1 MPLTPEDVRNKQFT
15 TVRLREGYDEDEVD
29 AFLDEV
35 ESELTRLLRENE
47 DLRAKLAAATR
58 AAAQNQQQGMRK
70 PEPQDGRGPGAP
82 VPAAISGPPQ
92 VQQQPQMGPPQL
104 PSGAPQLPAGPG
116 GHGPQGQHGPGQMG
130 QGPMGQGPMGQGPM
144 GQGPMGQNQLGQG
157 PMGQNQ
163 LGQGPMGQ
171 QMGGPMGHGPQMGQ
185 PAQAPGGDSAARVLS
200 LAQQT
205 ADQAIAEARSEAN
218 KIVGEARSRAEGLER
233 DARSK
238 ADALERDA
246 QEKHRVAMGSLESAR
261 ATLERKVEDLRG
273 FEREYRTRLKSYLE
287 SQLRQLETQADDS
300 LAPPRTPATASLPPA
315 PQMSG
320 SMASAGAGAMG
331 HPMGGNPSMGGQ
343 PSMPS
348 APSYGGQQQMS
359 PAMTQPM
366 APVRPQ
372 GPSPMQQAPSPMRGF
387 LIDEDDN

>member
-58 AAAQNQQQGMRK
+58 AAAQNQQQQAMRK
-70 PEPQDGRGPGAP
+70 PEPQDRPGAP
-82 VPAAISGPPQ
+82 VPAAISGPP
-92 VQQQPQMGPPQL
+92 VQQQPPQMGPPQL
-104 PSGAPQLPAGPG
+104 QGAPQLPAGPS
-116 GHGPQGQHGPGQMG
+116 GHGPQGPHGPQGHGPGPQGPHGPGPMQG
-130 QGPMGQGPMGQGPM
+130 GPMGP
-144 GQGPMGQNQLGQG
+144 
-157 PMGQNQ
+157 
-163 LGQGPMGQ
+163 
-171 QMGGPMGHGPQMGQ
+171 MGGPMGHVPQPQMQQMQ
-185 PAQAPGGDSAARVLS
+185 PPHMQQGPGGDSAARVLS

-233 DARSK
+233 DARAK

-300 LAPPRTPATASLPPA
+300 LAPPRSPAAPSLPPSPSLA
-315 PQMSG
+315 P
-320 SMASAGAGAMG
+320 AGAMG
-331 HPMGGNPSMGGQ
+331 HTMGSNHGHNPQMGGPSMGG
-343 PSMPS
+343 
-348 APSYGGQQQMS
+348 PSYGGQQQMT

-372 GPSPMQQAPSPMRGF
+372 APQPMQQAPSPMRGF

>member
-35 ESELTRLLRENE
+35 EAELTRLLRENE

-82 VPAAISGPPQ
+82 VPAAISGPQPVPPQ
-92 VQQQPQMGPPQL
+92 QMGGPQG
-104 PSGAPQLPAGPG
+104 PGSGLALPAGPSA
-116 GHGPQGQHGPGQMG
+116 QQGPGPMQGGPMQG
-130 QGPMGQGPMGQGPM
+130 GPMQGGPMGQGPMGPGPMQGGPMGPGPM
-144 GQGPMGQNQLGQG
+144 GQHP
-157 PMGQNQ
+157 
-163 LGQGPMGQ
+163 
-171 QMGGPMGHGPQMGQ
+171 MGGPGHPMQQQG
-185 PAQAPGGDSAARVLS
+185 PGGDSAARVLS

-205 ADQAIAEARSEAN
+205 ADQAIAEARAEAN

-233 DARSK
+233 DARAK

-287 SQLRQLETQADDS
+287 SQLRQLENQADDS
-300 LAPPRTPATASLPPA
+300 LAPPRTPAAASLSSGSGGMGGG
-315 PQMSG
+315 MSG
-320 SMASAGAGAMG
+320 GTMGGGMATAGAGT
-331 HPMGGNPSMGGQ
+331 MGGGQSYGGQ
-343 PSMPS
+343 GMGVGGPNPT
-348 APSYGGQQQMS
+348 YGGQQQMS

-372 GPSPMQQAPSPMRGF
+372 GPAPLQQAPTPMRGF

>member
-35 ESELTRLLRENE
+35 EAELTRLLRENE

-70 PEPQDGRGPGAP
+70 PPEPQDRPGAP
-82 VPAAISGPPQ
+82 VPAAISGPP
-92 VQQQPQMGPPQL
+92 VQQQPPQMGPPQL
-104 PSGAPQLPAGPG
+104 PGGAPQLPAGPSGHGPQGGHGPGPQGPHGPGPMQGGPMGGPMG
-116 GHGPQGQHGPGQMG
+116 GHGPQQMQPPQMQQQMQPPQMQQPGQG
-130 QGPMGQGPMGQGPM
+130 
-144 GQGPMGQNQLGQG
+144 
-157 PMGQNQ
+157 
-163 LGQGPMGQ
+163 
-171 QMGGPMGHGPQMGQ
+171 
-185 PAQAPGGDSAARVLS
+185 PGGDSAARVLS

-233 DARSK
+233 DARAK

-300 LAPPRTPATASLPPA
+300 LAPPRTPAAASLPPSPSLA
-315 PQMSG
+315 P
-320 SMASAGAGAMG
+320 AGAGAMG
-331 HPMGGNPSMGGQ
+331 HGMGGGNHGNPPMGAGNQSMGG
-343 PSMPS
+343 

-372 GPSPMQQAPSPMRGF
+372 APQPMQQAPSPMRGF

>member
-35 ESELTRLLRENE
+35 EAELTRLLRENE

-70 PEPQDGRGPGAP
+70 PEPQDRP
-82 VPAAISGPPQ
+82 VPAAISGPQPVPQ
-92 VQQQPQMGPPQL
+92 QQMGPPQQQ
-104 PSGAPQLPAGPG
+104 GGMPQLPPGPSA
-116 GHGPQGQHGPGQMG
+116 QQHGPGPMQQQMG
-130 QGPMGQGPMGQGPM
+130 HPMQQQGPGPMGQHPMQQQGPGPMGQHPM
-144 GQGPMGQNQLGQG
+144 QQQQQHHPMQQQG
-157 PMGQNQ
+157 
-163 LGQGPMGQ
+163 
-171 QMGGPMGHGPQMGQ
+171 
-185 PAQAPGGDSAARVLS
+185 PGGDSAARVLS

-233 DARSK
+233 DARAK

-287 SQLRQLETQADDS
+287 SQLRQLENQADDS
-300 LAPPRTPATASLPPA
+300 LAPPRTTPAAPSLPA
-315 PQMSG
+315 ASTMGG
-320 SMASAGAGAMG
+320 SMGNNGMGNGREPVPWDTRAPRRPTAARAWAVTPPARRTAAS
-331 HPMGGNPSMGGQ
+331 SRC
-343 PSMPS
+343 
-348 APSYGGQQQMS
+348 
-359 PAMTQPM
+359 
-366 APVRPQ
+366 RP
-372 GPSPMQQAPSPMRGF
+372 R
-387 LIDEDDN
+387 

>member
-35 ESELTRLLRENE
+35 EAELTRLLRENE

-58 AAAQNQQQGMRK
+58 AAAQNQQQQMRK
-70 PEPQDGRGPGAP
+70 PEPQDRPNGP
-82 VPAAISGPPQ
+82 VPAAISGPQPVPPQ
-92 VQQQPQMGPPQL
+92 HMGPPQL
-104 PSGAPQLPAGPG
+104 PGGAPQLPAGPG
-116 GHGPQGQHGPGQMG
+116 GQLQGPGGPGGQFPGHGPQGPPQHMPQ
-130 QGPMGQGPMGQGPM
+130 QG
-144 GQGPMGQNQLGQG
+144 
-157 PMGQNQ
+157 
-163 LGQGPMGQ
+163 
-171 QMGGPMGHGPQMGQ
+171 
-185 PAQAPGGDSAARVLS
+185 PGGDSAARVLS

-233 DARSK
+233 DARAK

-287 SQLRQLETQADDS
+287 SQLRQLENQADDS
-300 LAPPRTPATASLPPA
+300 LAPPRTPATASLPGPSMGGMGA
-315 PQMSG
+315 P
-320 SMASAGAGAMG
+320 SMAPAGAGAMG
-331 HPMGGNPSMGGQ
+331 HTMGGNHSMGGNQ
-343 PSMPS
+343 QMGGHTGGHGQQM
-348 APSYGGQQQMS
+348 APS
-359 PAMTQPM
+359 MTQPM

-372 GPSPMQQAPSPMRGF
+372 APQPLQQAPTPMRGF

>member
-1 MPLTPEDVRNKQFT
+1 
-15 TVRLREGYDEDEVD
+15 
-29 AFLDEV
+29 
-35 ESELTRLLRENE
+35 
-47 DLRAKLAAATR
+47 
-58 AAAQNQQQGMRK
+58 
-70 PEPQDGRGPGAP
+70 
-82 VPAAISGPPQ
+82 
-92 VQQQPQMGPPQL
+92 
-104 PSGAPQLPAGPG
+104 
-116 GHGPQGQHGPGQMG
+116 MG
-130 QGPMGQGPMGQGPM
+130 QGGP
-144 GQGPMGQNQLGQG
+144 
-157 PMGQNQ
+157 
-163 LGQGPMGQ
+163 
-171 QMGGPMGHGPQMGQ
+171 MGGPMGGHGGPQLPQPGQ
-185 PAQAPGGDSAARVLS
+185 GPGGDSAARVLS

-233 DARSK
+233 DARAK

-287 SQLRQLETQADDS
+287 SQLRQLETQSDDS
-300 LAPPRTPATASLPPA
+300 LAPPRTPAAASLPPA

-320 SMASAGAGAMG
+320 SMAGAGANGMGG
-331 HPMGGNPSMGGQ
+331 HPNQSMGGNQQQGG
-343 PSMPS
+343 
-348 APSYGGQQQMS
+348 PSYGGGQQQMS

-372 GPSPMQQAPSPMRGF
+372 APAPMQQAPAPMRGF

>member
-70 PEPQDGRGPGAP
+70 GPEPQDARPGAP
-82 VPAAISGPPQ
+82 VPAAISGPP
-92 VQQQPQMGPPQL
+92 VQQQPPQQMGPPQL
-104 PSGAPQLPAGPG
+104 PGGAPQLPAGPS
-116 GHGPQGQHGPGQMG
+116 HG
-130 QGPMGQGPMGQGPM
+130 GPMGGPGPMQGGPGPM
-144 GQGPMGQNQLGQG
+144 QGG
-157 PMGQNQ
+157 P
-163 LGQGPMGQ
+163 
-171 QMGGPMGHGPQMGQ
+171 MGGPMGQMQGGPMGGHPQQMPGQ
-185 PAQAPGGDSAARVLS
+185 GGPGGDSAARVLS

-233 DARSK
+233 DARAK

-300 LAPPRTPATASLPPA
+300 LAPPRTPAAASLPPS
-315 PQMSG
+315 P
-320 SMASAGAGAMG
+320 SMASAGA
-331 HPMGGNPSMGGQ
+331 PSMGHSMGGA
-343 PSMPS
+343 PSMGS
-348 APSYGGQQQMS
+348 SMGGSPSYGGQQQMA

-372 GPSPMQQAPSPMRGF
+372 APQPMQQAPSPMRGF

>member
-35 ESELTRLLRENE
+35 EAELTRLLRENE

-58 AAAQNQQQGMRK
+58 AAAQNQQQQGMRK
-70 PEPQDGRGPGAP
+70 PPEQQERPGGP
-82 VPAAISGPPQ
+82 VPAAISGPQPVPPQ
-92 VQQQPQMGPPQL
+92 QQMGPPQL
-104 PSGAPQLPAGPG
+104 PGGAPQLPAGPG
-116 GHGPQGQHGPGQMG
+116 GHGPQGGPGMHGPGPM
-130 QGPMGQGPMGQGPM
+130 QGGPGH
-144 GQGPMGQNQLGQG
+144 
-157 PMGQNQ
+157 
-163 LGQGPMGQ
+163 
-171 QMGGPMGHGPQMGQ
+171 MGGPMGGPGGPGQHMQQHQGPGGHMGHGPG
-185 PAQAPGGDSAARVLS
+185 PGGPGGDGGAARVLS

-233 DARSK
+233 DARAK

-287 SQLRQLETQADDS
+287 SQLRQLENQADDS
-300 LAPPRTPATASLPPA
+300 LAPPRSGPPAPSLPPS
-315 PQMSG
+315 P
-320 SMASAGAGAMG
+320 SMAGAG
-331 HPMGGNPSMGGQ
+331 SMGGHMGNQ
-343 PSMPS
+343 SMGGPSGGNGG
-348 APSYGGQQQMS
+348 PSYGGQQQMS

>member
-35 ESELTRLLRENE
+35 EAELTRLLRENE

-70 PEPQDGRGPGAP
+70 PEQQDRP
-82 VPAAISGPPQ
+82 VPAAISGPQPVPQ
-92 VQQQPQMGPPQL
+92 QMPQQMGPPQL
-104 PSGAPQLPAGPG
+104 PGGAPQLPAGPSAQQ
-116 GHGPQGQHGPGQMG
+116 HGQPHGPGQMQQMG
-130 QGPMGQGPMGQGPM
+130 QHPMQQGHPMQQQGGPGPMGQMGQHPMQQGGPGPMGPM
-144 GQGPMGQNQLGQG
+144 GGHPMQQQG
-157 PMGQNQ
+157 
-163 LGQGPMGQ
+163 
-171 QMGGPMGHGPQMGQ
+171 
-185 PAQAPGGDSAARVLS
+185 PGGDSAARVLS

-233 DARSK
+233 DARAK

-287 SQLRQLETQADDS
+287 SQLRQLENQADDS
-300 LAPPRTPATASLPPA
+300 LAPPRTTPSAPSLPSSSS
-315 PQMSG
+315 MGGG
-320 SMASAGAGAMG
+320 SMGGMAPAGAGAMG
-331 HPMGGNPSMGGQ
+331 HSNGAGPSYGGGQGMGGHGPG
-343 PSMPS
+343 PT
-348 APSYGGQQQMS
+348 YGGQQQMS

-372 GPSPMQQAPSPMRGF
+372 GPSPLQQAPTPMRGF

>member
-70 PEPQDGRGPGAP
+70 QEPQDGRGPGAP

-130 QGPMGQGPMGQGPM
+130 QGPMGQGPMGQ
-144 GQGPMGQNQLGQG
+144 NQLGQG

-171 QMGGPMGHGPQMGQ
+171 MGGPMGGHGPQMGQ
-185 PAQAPGGDSAARVLS
+185 PAPAPGGDSAARVLS

-233 DARSK
+233 DARAK

-331 HPMGGNPSMGGQ
+331 HPMGGQPSMGGQ
-343 PSMPS
+343 QSMPS

>member
-35 ESELTRLLRENE
+35 EAELTRLLRENE

-70 PEPQDGRGPGAP
+70 PEQQDRP
-82 VPAAISGPPQ
+82 VPAAISGPQPVPQ
-92 VQQQPQMGPPQL
+92 QMPQQMGPPQL
-104 PSGAPQLPAGPG
+104 PGGAPQLPAGPSAQ
-116 GHGPQGQHGPGQMG
+116 GHGPGPMMGQHPMQQVQQHGPGHMGQMG
-130 QGPMGQGPMGQGPM
+130 QHPMQQGHPMQGPGGQMGPMGGHPMQQG
-144 GQGPMGQNQLGQG
+144 
-157 PMGQNQ
+157 
-163 LGQGPMGQ
+163 
-171 QMGGPMGHGPQMGQ
+171 
-185 PAQAPGGDSAARVLS
+185 PGGDSAARVLS

-233 DARSK
+233 DARAK

-287 SQLRQLETQADDS
+287 SQLRQLENQADDS
-300 LAPPRTPATASLPPA
+300 LAPPRTTTPSAPSLPSSQSMGGMA
-315 PQMSG
+315 P
-320 SMASAGAGAMG
+320 AGAGAMG
-331 HPMGGNPSMGGQ
+331 HG
-343 PSMPS
+343 S
-348 APSYGGQQQMS
+348 APSYGGNQGMGGHGPGPAYGGQQQMS

-372 GPSPMQQAPSPMRGF
+372 GPSPLQQAPTPMRGF

>member
-35 ESELTRLLRENE
+35 EAELTRLLRENE

-70 PEPQDGRGPGAP
+70 PEPQDRP
-82 VPAAISGPPQ
+82 VPAAISGPQP
-92 VQQQPQMGPPQL
+92 VQQQMPPQQMPPQQMPQQQMGPPQL
-104 PSGAPQLPAGPG
+104 PGGAPQLPAGPSA
-116 GHGPQGQHGPGQMG
+116 QQHGPGPMG
-130 QGPMGQGPMGQGPM
+130 QHPMQQGPGPMGQHPMQQQGHPMQQGPGPMGQHPM
-144 GQGPMGQNQLGQG
+144 QQQG
-157 PMGQNQ
+157 
-163 LGQGPMGQ
+163 
-171 QMGGPMGHGPQMGQ
+171 
-185 PAQAPGGDSAARVLS
+185 PGGDSAARVLS

-233 DARSK
+233 DARAK

-287 SQLRQLETQADDS
+287 SQLRQLENQADDS
-300 LAPPRTPATASLPPA
+300 LAPPRTTPPA
-315 PQMSG
+315 PSLPSG
-320 SMASAGAGAMG
+320 PSMGAGTMGGMAPAGAGAMG
-331 HPMGGNPSMGGQ
+331 HAG
-343 PSMPS
+343 S
-348 APSYGGQQQMS
+348 APSYGSGPGMGGHAPGPTYGGQQQQMT

-372 GPSPMQQAPSPMRGF
+372 GPAPLQQAPTPMRGF

>member
-35 ESELTRLLRENE
+35 EAELTRLLRENE

-58 AAAQNQQQGMRK
+58 AAAQNQQQQNMRK
-70 PEPQDGRGPGAP
+70 PPEQPERPGPGGPGGAP
-82 VPAAISGPPQ
+82 VPAAISGPP

-104 PSGAPQLPAGPG
+104 PSGAPQLPAGPMQG
-116 GHGPQGQHGPGQMG
+116 GPMGPGQMQQG
-130 QGPMGQGPMGQGPM
+130 GPMGPGQMQQGGPMGPGQMQQGGPM
-144 GQGPMGQNQLGQG
+144 GPGQ
-157 PMGQNQ
+157 M
-163 LGQGPMGQ
+163 Q
-171 QMGGPMGHGPQMGQ
+171 QGGPMGHPQQQ
-185 PAQAPGGDSAARVLS
+185 PMQPPAPQGPGGDSAARVLS

-233 DARSK
+233 DARAK

-287 SQLRQLETQADDS
+287 SQLRQLDSQADES
-300 LAPPRTPATASLPPA
+300 LAPPRTPAAPSLPPS
-315 PQMSG
+315 P
-320 SMASAGAGAMG
+320 SMASAGAGA
-331 HPMGGNPSMGGQ
+331 PSYGGNNAMAGG
-343 PSMPS
+343 
-348 APSYGGQQQMS
+348 PSYGGQQQMA

-372 GPSPMQQAPSPMRGF
+372 APQPMQQAPAPMRGF

>member
-35 ESELTRLLRENE
+35 EAELTRLLRENE

-58 AAAQNQQQGMRK
+58 AAAQNQQRK
-70 PEPQDGRGPGAP
+70 PEPQDRQGAP
-82 VPAAISGPPQ
+82 VPAAISGPQP
-92 VQQQPQMGPPQL
+92 VPPGQQQMGGPPQL
-104 PSGAPQLPAGPG
+104 PGAPQLPAGPSAQ
-116 GHGPQGQHGPGQMG
+116 HGPQGQGPMGPGPMG

-144 GQGPMGQNQLGQG
+144 GQGPMGPG
-157 PMGQNQ
+157 PMGQHPMQ
-163 LGQGPMGQ
+163 QGPGHPMQ
-171 QMGGPMGHGPQMGQ
+171 QGG
-185 PAQAPGGDSAARVLS
+185 PGGDSAARVLS

-233 DARSK
+233 DARAK

-287 SQLRQLETQADDS
+287 SQLRQLENQADDS
-300 LAPPRTPATASLPPA
+300 LAPPRTPATASLPSSST
-315 PQMSG
+315 MGGSLGGGTMGGG
-320 SMASAGAGAMG
+320 SMGGGMAAAGAGAMG
-331 HPMGGNPSMGGQ
+331 HTNGGNQTYGGQQMGGGHGGGNQ
-343 PSMPS
+343 T
-348 APSYGGQQQMS
+348 YGGQQQMS

-372 GPSPMQQAPSPMRGF
+372 GPQPLQQAPTPMRGF

>member
-70 PEPQDGRGPGAP
+70 PDPQDGGGQRGPGAP

-92 VQQQPQMGPPQL
+92 QQPQMGPPQL
-104 PSGAPQLPAGPG
+104 PGGPPQLPAGPG
-116 GHGPQGQHGPGQMG
+116 GHGQQGPGPMGNPMQQHTMGGQQQMG
-130 QGPMGQGPMGQGPM
+130 QQGMGQQGMGQQGMGQQGPGLMGGPMQAQQQQSMGGQNPLGQQMGQ
-144 GQGPMGQNQLGQG
+144 
-157 PMGQNQ
+157 
-163 LGQGPMGQ
+163 PMGQ
-171 QMGGPMGHGPQMGQ
+171 QMQPMGQQMQPMGQ
-185 PAQAPGGDSAARVLS
+185 QMHQQPQQLPQQGPGGDSAARVLS

-233 DARSK
+233 DARAK

-246 QEKHRVAMGSLESAR
+246 QEKHRVAMGSWS
-261 ATLERKVEDLRG
+261 
-273 FEREYRTRLKSYLE
+273 
-287 SQLRQLETQADDS
+287 
-300 LAPPRTPATASLPPA
+300 PPA
-315 PQMSG
+315 PRWSARSRTCG
-320 SMASAGAGAMG
+320 AS
-331 HPMGGNPSMGGQ
+331 SV
-343 PSMPS
+343 ST
-348 APSYGGQQQMS
+348 AP
-359 PAMTQPM
+359 A
-366 APVRPQ
+366 
-372 GPSPMQQAPSPMRGF
+372 
-387 LIDEDDN
+387 

>member
-35 ESELTRLLRENE
+35 EAELTRLLRENE

-58 AAAQNQQQGMRK
+58 AAAQNQQNMRK
-70 PEPQDGRGPGAP
+70 PPEGQDQQHPQHQQQGIPQQGMRGPGAP
-82 VPAAISGPPQ
+82 VPAGISGPPQ
-92 VQQQPQMGPPQL
+92 QQMGGPMGGPPQL

-116 GHGPQGQHGPGQMG
+116 GQGPQGPGPMG
-130 QGPMGQGPMGQGPM
+130 PGPMGQGPGPMQGQMGPGPMGGPMGPGPM
-144 GQGPMGQNQLGQG
+144 GQG
-157 PMGQNQ
+157 
-163 LGQGPMGQ
+163 
-171 QMGGPMGHGPQMGQ
+171 
-185 PAQAPGGDSAARVLS
+185 PGGDSAARVLS

-233 DARSK
+233 DARAK

-287 SQLRQLETQADDS
+287 SQLRQLESQADDT
-300 LAPPRTPATASLPPA
+300 LAPPRTPAPSGAPSLPPPPPA
-315 PQMSG
+315 P
-320 SMASAGAGAMG
+320 SMAPAGAGSAFG
-331 HPMGGNPSMGGQ
+331 GGQ
-343 PSMPS
+343 GMNGGPGPSS
-348 APSYGGQQQMS
+348 AFGGGSGNGQPQMS

-372 GPSPMQQAPSPMRGF
+372 GPGPMGQAPSPMRGF

>member
-35 ESELTRLLRENE
+35 EAELTRLLRENE

-70 PEPQDGRGPGAP
+70 PPEPQDRPVGPGAP
-82 VPAAISGPPQ
+82 VPAAISGPP
-92 VQQQPQMGPPQL
+92 VQQQPPQMGPPQL

-116 GHGPQGQHGPGQMG
+116 GHGPGPMQGGPMQGGPMGPGPMQG
-130 QGPMGQGPMGQGPM
+130 GPMGQP
-144 GQGPMGQNQLGQG
+144 
-157 PMGQNQ
+157 
-163 LGQGPMGQ
+163 
-171 QMGGPMGHGPQMGQ
+171 MGGPMGHPQQMQQ
-185 PAQAPGGDSAARVLS
+185 PMQQPQQGPGGDSAARVLS

-233 DARSK
+233 DARAK

-287 SQLRQLETQADDS
+287 SQLRQLDSQADDS

-315 PQMSG
+315 P
-320 SMASAGAGAMG
+320 SMASAGASAPSYGG
-331 HPMGGNPSMGGQ
+331 NGTMGGAPSMGGG
-343 PSMPS
+343 
-348 APSYGGQQQMS
+348 PSYGGQQQMS

-372 GPSPMQQAPSPMRGF
+372 APQPMQQAPAPMRGF